1 MRMVEGE
8 DYIDN
13 NFTQICASSF
23 PDTVSSTTED
33 NK

>member
-1 MRMVEGE
+1 MEGE
-8 DYIDN
+8 NYIDY

-23 PDTVSSTTED
+23 PDTVSSTTEE